1 MCMSI
6 FSREGKKYIALALI
20 FVAGF
25 AWADSNYTVK
35 KGDTLYSIS
44 RTYQITVAELCAAN
58 NFSDK
63 DILKTGQK
71 LVIPSADI
79 GNAAALSSAPV
90 KKSPAS
96 ATASTTTTYIVQKGD
111 TLYGIAKRYNMNL
124 AELVSLNNMGN
135 NVLKVGQKLK
145 IASSA
150 AGSNSSASSS
160 ASGSSAGA
168 SSSATLASL
177 GNAQIVWPL
186 TNPTIENVKGKVS
199 GVKLVADND
208 SAVKAV
214 RAGTVMYVGAYRGF
228 GQVVFVESKTGLIY
242 AYTWLSAISVKKGD
256 YVVYGET
263 IGKATK
269 ENETGNQTVTF
280 MVFQNGSPID
290 PSRAPRG

>member
-6 FSREGKKYIALALI
+6 FSREGKKYIALALVL
-20 FVAGF
+20 VAGF
-25 AWADSNYTVK
+25 AWADSSYTVK

-44 RTYQITVAELCAAN
+44 RSYQITVAELCAAN

-71 LVIPSADI
+71 LVIPTADI

-90 KKSPAS
+90 KNTSVAQVS
-96 ATASTTTTYIVQKGD
+96 GNATTYVVQKGD

-124 AELVSLNNMGN
+124 AELVSLNNMVD
-135 NVLKVGQKLK
+135 NVLKVGQKLR
-145 IASSA
+145 ITSSSVGGNSPAGNA
-150 AGSNSSASSS
+150 AGNVSA
-160 ASGSSAGA
+160 
-168 SSSATLASL
+168 SATLASFE
-177 GNAQIVWPL
+177 NTQIVWPL
-186 TNPTIENVKGKVS
+186 TNPTIENIKGKVS
-199 GVKLVADND
+199 GVKLVADGD
-208 SAVKAV
+208 STVKAV

-263 IGKATK
+263 IGKASK
-269 ENETGNQTVTF
+269 ENDTGNQTVTF